1 MASTVL
7 GPLLPPLKDQKEG
20 WLVSHERIPPLPVPG
35 PAPVVLRPVLLAAA
49 PFVTLL
55 GGGLSCSVGV
65 GVCLVDAKAP
75 AAILMSGGA
84 LCRVT
89 GTVGGSG
96 CCKIS
101 ASIAAGAAAVGTVD
115 EDCARRAAGGAWWA
129 DAGAGDAAC
138 TGAGCTGNGGI
149 DAVRT
154 GAGDGGCKREVSA
167 SSNPCC
173 R

>member
-55 GGGLSCSVGV
+55 GGGLSCSVAAGV
-65 GVCLVDAKAP
+65 TV
-75 AAILMSGGA
+75 AIPLPGGA
-84 LCRVT
+84 LCRAT
-89 GTVGGSG
+89 GTVGGSAWR
-96 CCKIS
+96 KIS
-101 ASIAAGAAAVGTVD
+101 ASIAVWAAADVAAACDVGAVGD
-115 EDCARRAAGGAWWA
+115 GGAWWA
-129 DAGAGDAAC
+129 DAAGGEGACAGAG
-138 TGAGCTGNGGI
+138 GTGNGSV
-149 DAVRT
+149 DAVCT